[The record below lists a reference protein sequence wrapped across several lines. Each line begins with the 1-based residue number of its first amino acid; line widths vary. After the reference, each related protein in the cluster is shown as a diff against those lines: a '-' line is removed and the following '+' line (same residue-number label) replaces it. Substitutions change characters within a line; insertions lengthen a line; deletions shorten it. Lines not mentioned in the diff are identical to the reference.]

1 MGHQKNVPL
10 SAVTRHQEPRIRAL
24 IAFTGTCSRLLGLQ
38 DSTAPGR
45 IRIQESRLQSC
56 DISIPSSTLISLSG
70 SINCS
75 LHLAQNPNYAT
86 CPAANPLG
94 STSISI
100 YTPWTL
106 HLSYSLT
113 SPYLIH
119 PFSSFFFSPSSQSSK
134 QHRQDVWP
142 SSRLHRLCRQNPRWF
157 FLGVRNR
164 AALWPRTTF
173 MLKPNPALCPACLP
187 PSLVLPLSRVCLL
200 SPWLLLVSRSNS
212 LVGAVERSG
221 VKPEDVEEV
230 FFGNVLSA
238 K

>member
-100 YTPWTL
+100 YTPWTSPSFL
-106 HLSYSLT
+106 LSYLSILD
-113 SPYLIH
+113 PPL
-119 PFSSFFFSPSSQSSK
+119 FFILLLSILPVLQTT
-134 QHRQDVWP
+134 RQDVWP